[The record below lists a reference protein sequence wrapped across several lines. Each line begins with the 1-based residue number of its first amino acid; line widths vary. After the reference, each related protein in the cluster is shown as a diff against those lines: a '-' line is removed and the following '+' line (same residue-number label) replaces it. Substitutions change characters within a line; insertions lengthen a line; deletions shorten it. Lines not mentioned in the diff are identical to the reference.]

1 MYSVHFFSGWLTT
14 SNISEETLRGSQ
26 YLENLQASYND
37 DNDGG
42 DDHGKSDKGPD
53 TENVTDM
60 ANKIFETQLADSG
73 KKIYANAVYALF
85 RAYGNIFFLYGLQCI
100 LHTGWF
106 FNWASPEF
114 AKCWP
119 VSN

>member
-73 KKIYANAVYALF
+73 KKYKRTQFLLCSGLMGMSFSCTVYNVF
-85 RAYGNIFFLYGLQCI
+85 YIQGGFL
-100 LHTGWF
+100 TGPPL
-106 FNWASPEF
+106 NLLN
-114 AKCWP
+114 
-119 VSN
+119 VGR

>member
-1 MYSVHFFSGWLTT
+1 MYTFSVGGGLHPIFRRRPSEDH
-14 SNISEETLRGSQ
+14 NIWRICRHL
-26 YLENLQASYND
+26 D

-73 KKIYANAVYALF
+73 KKI
-85 RAYGNIFFLYGLQCI
+85 
-100 LHTGWF
+100 
-106 FNWASPEF
+106 
-114 AKCWP
+114 
-119 VSN
+119 

>member
-1 MYSVHFFSGWLTT
+1 MLYCLHLFSGWRTT

-73 KKIYANAVYALF
+73 KKI
-85 RAYGNIFFLYGLQCI
+85 
-100 LHTGWF
+100 
-106 FNWASPEF
+106 
-114 AKCWP
+114 
-119 VSN
+119 